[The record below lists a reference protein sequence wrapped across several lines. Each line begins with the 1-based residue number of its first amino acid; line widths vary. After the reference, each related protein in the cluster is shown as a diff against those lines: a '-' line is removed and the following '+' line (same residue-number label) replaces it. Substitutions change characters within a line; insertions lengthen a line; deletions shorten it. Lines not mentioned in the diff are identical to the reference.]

1 MPIIGV
7 VASGI
12 SGRLSV
18 PTGYYSIATA
28 TVTSGGAPSI
38 TFSSI
43 PTSYTHLE
51 LRWTAGDDRPTESM
65 DDIIMQF
72 NGDSNNA
79 NYKNQRLYTKGTSV
93 SADSVDG
100 YGCAIG
106 WGSAAGRTNSNVMGM
121 GIATIP
127 DYKSTKKK
135 TVTAFSGMNN
145 APINTGQAGGN
156 QNFGSIWHGTSPI
169 NEIKI
174 SGVNGNFVV
183 NSVFHLYGMV

>member
-28 TVTSGGAPSI
+28 TVTSGGAPFI

-51 LRWTAGDDRPTESM
+51 LRWTAGDNRVAESM
-65 DDIIMQF
+65 DDLVMQF
-72 NGDSNNA
+72 NGDTTSE
-79 NYKNQRLYTKGTSV
+79 NYKTQRLYTKATSI
-93 SADSVDG
+93 STDSVGG
-100 YGCAIG
+100 YGCIFG

-121 GIATIP
+121 GVATIQ
-127 DYKSTKKK
+127 DYRSTKKK

-156 QNFGSIWHGTSPI
+156 QSFGGFWAGTSPI
-169 NEIKI
+169 DAIKI
-174 SGVNGNFVV
+174 YGINGDLSE

>member
-7 VASGI
+7 IASGI

-51 LRWTAGDDRPTESM
+51 LRWIGGDSRVTESM
-65 DDIIMQF
+65 DDLAIQF
-72 NGDSNNA
+72 NGDTTSG
-79 NYKNQRLYTKGTSV
+79 NYKTQRYYTKASTV
-93 SADSVDG
+93 TADSVDG
-100 YGCAIG
+100 YGCIFG
-106 WGSAAGRTNSNVMGM
+106 WGSAGGRANSQTFGM
-121 GIATIP
+121 GVALIP
-127 DYKSTKKK
+127 NYKSTNKK
-135 TVTAFSGMNN
+135 TVTAYSGMDN
-145 APINTGQAGGN
+145 APTLSGQAGGN
-156 QNFGSIWHGTSPI
+156 QSMAGFWAGTSAI

-174 SGVNGNFVV
+174 YGINGDLLE
-183 NSVFHLYGMV
+183 NSKFHLYGIQ